1 MRLQKSF
8 SSLEQLHH
16 PLDSLLNV
24 VNFNLTLLVSLRE
37 GTLPELLL
45 PFMLYEFYLKLQT
58 ALAASDLASWSLII
72 LVHMLVL
79 SANDGVHLLILHFN
93 TMTGF
98 PVRDNQQLD
107 RLIETL
113 FAEAHIVSRP
123 RLPQAG
129 PCSSCSA
136 GVTCCA

>member
-1 MRLQKSF
+1 
-8 SSLEQLHH
+8 
-16 PLDSLLNV
+16 V
-24 VNFNLTLLVSLRE
+24 VNLNLTLLDSLRE
-37 GTLPELLL
+37 GTLPCLQL
-45 PFMLYEFYLKLQT
+45 PFLLYEFYLKFQT

-98 PVRDNQQLD
+98 PQWDNPQLN

-113 FAEAHIVSRP
+113 FAEAHIVSRH
-123 RLPQAG
+123 R
-129 PCSSCSA
+129 
-136 GVTCCA
+136 

>member
-24 VNFNLTLLVSLRE
+24 VNLNLTLLASLRE

-45 PFMLYEFYLKLQT
+45 PFMLYEFYLKFQT

-98 PVRDNQQLD
+98 PLRDNQQLD

-113 FAEAHIVSRP
+113 FVEAHIVSMP

-136 GVTCCA
+136 GATCCA